1 MNNFDLKKFLTENK
15 LTTASRV
22 NEGPGDDLE
31 LKSLAKKMIPIIKKY
46 KMPVEYVTDEG
57 KFKLVKKPKDA
68 EKNISTMRVPARL
81 MIKDG
86 ILNIAVYYM
95 SLARSLNEL
104 DIDYNNPPGGGTMRQ
119 DAAKQAQEMYREL
132 VKLIGSEFQMQAK
145 PEMNQY
151 GDYLMYVRKN
161 PKAQG

>member
-1 MNNFDLKKFLTENK
+1 MNNFDLKSFLTENK
-15 LTTASRV
+15 LTTASRL

-31 LKSLAKKMIPIIKKY
+31 LKSLAKKMIPIFKKY
-46 KMPVEYVTDEG
+46 KMPVEYVTDERE
-57 KFKLVKKPKDA
+57 FKLVEKPKDA

-81 MIKDG
+81 MVKDG

-104 DIDYNNPPGGGTMRQ
+104 DIDYNNPPGGGTMKQ
-119 DAAKQAQEMYREL
+119 DAAKQAAKMYQELES
-132 VKLIGSEFQMQAK
+132 LIGSEFQMQAK
-145 PEMNQY
+145 PEMNKY
-151 GDYLMYVRKN
+151 GDYVMYVRKN

>member
-15 LTTASRV
+15 LTTASKV
-22 NEGPGDDLE
+22 NEGPDDDLE
-31 LKSLAKKMIPIIKKY
+31 LKSLAKKMIPIFKKY
-46 KMPVEYVTDEG
+46 KMPVEYVTNERD
-57 KFKLVKKPKDA
+57 FKLVEKPKDA
-68 EKNISTMRVPARL
+68 EKALNWTPPARV
-81 MIKDG
+81 MIDNG
-86 ILNIAVYYM
+86 VLNIAVYYM

>member
-1 MNNFDLKKFLTENK
+1 MNNFDLKSFLTENK

-46 KMPVEYVTDEG
+46 KMPVEYVTDERE
-57 KFKLVKKPKDA
+57 FKLVEKPKDA

-119 DAAKQAQEMYREL
+119 DAAKQAQKMYREL

-151 GDYLMYVRKN
+151 GDYVMYVRKN